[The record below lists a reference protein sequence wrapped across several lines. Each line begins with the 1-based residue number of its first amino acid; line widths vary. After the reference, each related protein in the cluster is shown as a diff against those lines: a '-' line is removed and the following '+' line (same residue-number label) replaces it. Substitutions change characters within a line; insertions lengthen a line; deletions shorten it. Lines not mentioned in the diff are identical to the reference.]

1 MVWNLSLHIHHPR
14 IVLIMSHCWLGICQV
29 GGKSAL
35 EREGEE
41 IPQHLKPIRISL
53 NKALKRQMHELHTKA
68 REMAQETDP
77 EKLLLPLLAIWLDM
91 VAREEAEKNA
101 ASPQPDDGSTQPKP
115 EEGSANMPDDGT
127 GDDKPPP

>member
-1 MVWNLSLHIHHPR
+1 MRV
-14 IVLIMSHCWLGICQV
+14 
-29 GGKSAL
+29 
-35 EREGEE
+35 
-41 IPQHLKPIRISL
+41 SL

-68 REMAQETDP
+68 REMAQETEP
-77 EKLLLPLLAIWLDM
+77 EKLKQWEEEQAIWLDM
-91 VAREEAEKNA
+91 VAREEAEKRAA